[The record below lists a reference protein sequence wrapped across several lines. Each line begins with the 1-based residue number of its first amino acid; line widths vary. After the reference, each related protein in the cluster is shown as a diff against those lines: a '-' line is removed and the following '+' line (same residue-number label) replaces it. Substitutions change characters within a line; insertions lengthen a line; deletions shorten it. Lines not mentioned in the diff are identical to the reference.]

1 MYLYTL
7 MEKRL
12 FHFKHHRIQY
22 KILIAFLLLV
32 AGIDN
37 ISAQNVTLN
46 FQDAKMSTVMEA
58 ISEQIG
64 LQFVYSQ
71 PIVNPNQKISIHV
84 EEEELNY
91 VLKILCDGKL
101 DYEISD
107 GKIYLKP
114 NARYGNRQIAGYI
127 RDVHGE
133 PIIGAN
139 IHVTES
145 DVGTISDFEG
155 YYSIE
160 VPAGKKISVS
170 YIGYVTQTITPKK
183 ESQNI
188 ILQEDNQTLDE
199 VVVVGYGFQ
208 KMVNIT
214 GSVSTL
220 TTDNIDYLPVSTLA
234 EAMEGQL
241 NGVSVDKADD
251 RPGTFPTINIRH
263 ANRLDNLSS
272 ANLANIPLVVID
284 DMIQLSQTGSPT
296 LEQFNLLDLSE
307 VESITVLRDASAS
320 IYGSRAS
327 GGVILVKT
335 RRGKFG
341 RPKVSYSGKI
351 AYNDAVSHSK
361 VLTGSDYGRF
371 ANSYTVAAGLANGHG
386 DLKRLYSENELNLLD
401 NLNYNWLDKTWD
413 ASLTHNHSVNVSGGT
428 EKITYFA
435 GVSYFNQGANLG
447 EVDYKRFTYRTGIDI
462 SVFSNLKF
470 SASLAGNTGDRETT
484 FANGARFNA
493 YGGQA
498 SRESEYRILHHMPR
512 HVPWSTTLTDERGI
526 QQEYWIG
533 PTANTYRTPAWGN
546 SSVTSWNY
554 FAQQQNGS
562 YSINEDNSWNANFS
576 LVYNVPGI
584 KGLSLR
590 ATYATTRTNNVNEQV
605 SLPYRLAYLKSPN
618 QQDKHLESEWE
629 ATTNN
634 YQIRDFTSN
643 AQIRF
648 YDLNTTSTQLN
659 AYINY
664 ERSFGKHN
672 IEAMGSIERAKMS
685 YTSRQLV
692 YDGLPADAA
701 DLYRRVGNSAL
712 SAYLSTSNSVSTRGE
727 TGALSYLGRV
737 NYSYANK
744 YLLQFIFRSDA
755 STKFAPENYW
765 GFFPGVSAGWI
776 MSSEPWFNKNLPW
789 INYLKMRIS
798 WGRTGRDNVNMWQWK
813 QFYNVRSDGVQFGPN
828 GGQASGALQPGRTP
842 NPKLK
847 WDTTD
852 KFNFGFDTRF
862 FDERLDVKLDFYYDI
877 NNHILNKKMAGQIGI
892 PIYAGGAYA
901 EENYGRIDTYG
912 TELSVNWQDKIGKL
926 NYYIGVDVS
935 LDGNRIK
942 KWPESLR
949 YNQYPTSN
957 EWERGMSTILPLW
970 GFKVWK
976 GTSTGDGILR
986 TQEDIDNY
994 WNYLTEHAN
1003 ATGTT
1008 PAYFGNKKENICLGM
1023 LAYQDLGGEMVNG
1036 VQQAANGRIEKE
1048 QDYTKLCNRNR
1059 SYGFTTRLGGH
1070 WKNISFNT
1078 VIFTSW
1084 GGIRFADRIDIK
1096 SGSGNMLWTPDSFW
1110 KDMFD
1115 PETNPNGKYP
1125 NLGTNRQIDGSI
1137 VSPSNFWTVNTFRCY
1152 IKNLSVSY
1160 TLPKQWLAPAKVE
1173 STTISL
1179 SGNNLW
1185 DFYNPYPDHYR
1196 NMYDDSYSNYPT
1208 LRTWSF
1214 GIKLTF

>member
-71 PIVNPNQKISIHV
+71 PVVNPNQKISIHV

-114 NARYGNRQIAGYI
+114 NARYGNMQVTGYI

-183 ESQNI
+183 ESLNI

-401 NLNYNWLDKTWD
+401 NLNYNWLDKAWD

-470 SASLAGNTGDRETT
+470 SASLAGNTGDKETT

-533 PTANTYRTPAWGN
+533 PTANTYRTPAWSN

-562 YSINEDNSWNANFS
+562 YSIDEDNSWNANFS

-584 KGLSLR
+584 KG
-590 ATYATTRTNNVNEQV
+590 
-605 SLPYRLAYLKSPN
+605 
-618 QQDKHLESEWE
+618 
-629 ATTNN
+629 
-634 YQIRDFTSN
+634 
-643 AQIRF
+643 
-648 YDLNTTSTQLN
+648 
-659 AYINY
+659 
-664 ERSFGKHN
+664 
-672 IEAMGSIERAKMS
+672 
-685 YTSRQLV
+685 
-692 YDGLPADAA
+692 
-701 DLYRRVGNSAL
+701 
-712 SAYLSTSNSVSTRGE
+712 
-727 TGALSYLGRV
+727 
-737 NYSYANK
+737 
-744 YLLQFIFRSDA
+744 
-755 STKFAPENYW
+755 
-765 GFFPGVSAGWI
+765 
-776 MSSEPWFNKNLPW
+776 
-789 INYLKMRIS
+789 
-798 WGRTGRDNVNMWQWK
+798 
-813 QFYNVRSDGVQFGPN
+813 
-828 GGQASGALQPGRTP
+828 
-842 NPKLK
+842 
-847 WDTTD
+847 
-852 KFNFGFDTRF
+852 
-862 FDERLDVKLDFYYDI
+862 
-877 NNHILNKKMAGQIGI
+877 
-892 PIYAGGAYA
+892 
-901 EENYGRIDTYG
+901 
-912 TELSVNWQDKIGKL
+912 
-926 NYYIGVDVS
+926 
-935 LDGNRIK
+935 
-942 KWPESLR
+942 
-949 YNQYPTSN
+949 
-957 EWERGMSTILPLW
+957 
-970 GFKVWK
+970 
-976 GTSTGDGILR
+976 
-986 TQEDIDNY
+986 
-994 WNYLTEHAN
+994 
-1003 ATGTT
+1003 
-1008 PAYFGNKKENICLGM
+1008 
-1023 LAYQDLGGEMVNG
+1023 
-1036 VQQAANGRIEKE
+1036 
-1048 QDYTKLCNRNR
+1048 
-1059 SYGFTTRLGGH
+1059 
-1070 WKNISFNT
+1070 
-1078 VIFTSW
+1078 
-1084 GGIRFADRIDIK
+1084 
-1096 SGSGNMLWTPDSFW
+1096 
-1110 KDMFD
+1110 
-1115 PETNPNGKYP
+1115 
-1125 NLGTNRQIDGSI
+1125 
-1137 VSPSNFWTVNTFRCY
+1137 
-1152 IKNLSVSY
+1152 
-1160 TLPKQWLAPAKVE
+1160 
-1173 STTISL
+1173 
-1179 SGNNLW
+1179 
-1185 DFYNPYPDHYR
+1185 
-1196 NMYDDSYSNYPT
+1196 
-1208 LRTWSF
+1208 
-1214 GIKLTF
+1214 

>member
-1 MYLYTL
+1 MST
-7 MEKRL
+7 RL
-12 FHFKHHRIQY
+12 LDFKGNDRPY
-22 KILIAFLLLV
+22 KILFVLLMIIASVGNL
-32 AGIDN
+32 
-37 ISAQNVTLN
+37 SAQNITLN
-46 FQDAKMSTVMEA
+46 FQKVKMSEVMEA
-58 ISEQIG
+58 ISEQTG

-71 PIVNPNQKISIHV
+71 PIVNPNQIISIQV
-84 EEEELNY
+84 EEEELDY
-91 VLKILCDGKL
+91 VLKTLCGREL
-101 DYEISD
+101 DYEIND

-114 NARYGNRQIAGYI
+114 HTGRGNMEVSGQITGSN
-127 RDVHGE
+127 GE

-139 IHVTES
+139 IHIAGSES
-145 DVGTISDFEG
+145 GTISDFEG

-160 VPAGKKISVS
+160 VPPDKKISVS
-170 YIGYVTQTITPKK
+170 YIGYITQTITPKD
-183 ESQNI
+183 ELLNI
-188 ILQEDNQTLDE
+188 TLQEDYQTLNE
-199 VVVVGYGFQ
+199 VVVVGYGSQ
-208 KMVNIT
+208 KMINIT

-220 TTDNIDYLPVSTLA
+220 TVDNIDYLPVSTLA

-241 NGVSVDKADD
+241 NGVSVEKAND
-251 RPGTFPTINIRH
+251 RPGTFPTLNIRH
-263 ANRLDNLSS
+263 ANRLNNLSS

-307 VESITVLRDASAS
+307 VESITVLRDASAA

-327 GGVILVKT
+327 GGVVLVKT
-335 RRGKFG
+335 KRGKFG
-341 RPKVSYSGKI
+341 RPKVSYSGKL
-351 AYNDAVSHSK
+351 AYNDAISHSK

-371 ANSYTVAAGLANGHG
+371 ANSYTVGAGLANGHS
-386 DLKRLYSENELNLLD
+386 DMKNLFSEDEIRLLD
-401 NLNYNWLDKTWD
+401 NLNYNWLDKAWKY
-413 ASLTHNHSVNVSGGT
+413 SLTHNHSVNVSGGT
-428 EKITYFA
+428 DKITYFA

-447 EVDYKRFTYRTGIDI
+447 EVDYKRFTYRTGLDI

-470 SASLAGNTGDRETT
+470 SASLAGNTGDKETT

-498 SRESEYRILHHMPR
+498 SRESEYRVLHHMPH
-512 HVPWSTTLTDERGI
+512 HVPWSVTLTDPQGI
-526 QQEYWIG
+526 RQEYWVG
-533 PTANTYRTPAWGN
+533 PTANTYRTPSWSN
-546 SSVTSWNY
+546 SSITSWNY

-562 YSINEDNSWNANFS
+562 YSIDENNSWNANFS
-576 LVYNVPGI
+576 LVYNIPSI
-584 KGLSLR
+584 KGLSLK
-590 ATYATTRTNNVNEQV
+590 ATYATTRSNNVNEQV
-605 SLPYRLAYLKSPN
+605 SLPYKLAYLKSPN

-629 ATTNN
+629 AKTSN

-643 AQIRF
+643 SQIRF
-648 YDLNTTSTQLN
+648 YDLNTISTQIN

-664 ERSFGKHN
+664 ERTFGAHT
-672 IEAMGSIERAKMS
+672 IEAMGSIERAEMS
-685 YTSRQLV
+685 YSSRQLV

-701 DLYRRVGNSAL
+701 DLFRRVGNSAL
-712 SAYLSTSNSVSTRGE
+712 SNYLSTSNSVSTRGE
-727 TGALSYLGRV
+727 TGALSYLGRI
-737 NYSYANK
+737 NYNYANK

-765 GFFPGVSAGWI
+765 GFFPGISAGWI
-776 MSSEPWFNKNLPW
+776 MSAEPWFNKQLAW
-789 INYLKMRIS
+789 INYLKIRAS

-852 KFNFGFDTRF
+852 KFNLGLDVRF
-862 FDERLDVKLDFYYDI
+862 FDERLDIKLDFYYDI
-877 NNHILNKKMAGQIGI
+877 NDRILNKKMAGQIGI

-912 TELSVNWQDKIGKL
+912 AELSANWQDKIGQL
-926 NYYIGVDVS
+926 NYYIGVDIG

-942 KWPESLR
+942 KWPADLR
-949 YNQYPTSN
+949 YNQYPASG
-957 EWERGMSTILPLW
+957 EWSEGMSTILPSW

-976 GTSTGDGILR
+976 GTSNGDGILR
-986 TQEDIDNY
+986 TREDIDNY
-994 WNYLTEHAN
+994 WDYLTEHAH
-1003 ATGTT
+1003 AAGTS
-1008 PAYFGNKKENICLGM
+1008 PAYFGNEKENIRLGM
-1023 LAYQDLGGEMVNG
+1023 LAYQDIGGEMVNG
-1036 VQQAANGRIEKE
+1036 VQQIANGRIEKE
-1048 QDYTKLCNRNR
+1048 QDYTRLCNKDR

-1070 WKNISFNT
+1070 WKNLSFNA

-1084 GGIRFADRIDIK
+1084 SGIRFIDRIDIK
-1096 SGSGNMLWTPDSFW
+1096 SGNGNMLWTPDSYW

-1115 PETNPNGKYP
+1115 PETNPGGKYP
-1125 NLGTNRQIDGSI
+1125 NVGTNRQIDGSVI
-1137 VSPSNFWTVNTFRCY
+1137 SPSDFWTINTLRWY
-1152 IKNLSVSY
+1152 VKNLGISY
-1160 TLPKQWLAPAKVE
+1160 TLPKHWLSPARIE
-1173 STTISL
+1173 SATVSL

-1196 NMYDDSYSNYPT
+1196 NMYDSSYSDYPT